1 MYLIEI
7 FLPLRDNDGNPF
19 AGEKLTGVGAELARK
34 FGGLTAFTRAP
45 AEGLWKDEDA
55 TSRHDDI
62 VIFEV
67 MTETLDRAWWT
78 AYRKELETTFRQEEI
93 VIRAQTIERL

>member
-1 MYLIEI
+1 MYVIEI
-7 FLPLRDNDGNPF
+7 FLPLRDNHGKSF
-19 AGEKLTGVGAELARK
+19 RHETLAGVGETLARK

-45 AEGLWKDEDA
+45 AEGVWKDQDA
-55 TSRHDDI
+55 TNRHDDI

-67 MTETLDRAWWT
+67 MTDALDRAWWRC
-78 AYRKELETTFRQEEI
+78 YRQELETAFRQEEI